1 MIGLALAVVLS
12 GVVMSNLAHAEEGY
26 GTISGRIVL
35 DGEVPKPKVLI
46 AQGMQVKDAAVCAV
60 KELQSDSL
68 VVDPKSKG
76 IANIFIYLS
85 KAPENIHPSLKETPA
100 TKKTLVQDQVACK
113 FIPHAMF
120 VRVDQTVNVKTSDA
134 CAHNF
139 HTYPLKNEPQNFI
152 LPANAPV
159 AVPVKNE
166 LSELLPYSVKCD
178 IHPWMKAYWLV
189 LDHPYAV
196 VTSADGTFKIEN
208 LPAGEHEFRVWQE
221 RSGYLGLGTRRG
233 FKVTVESGK
242 ETKLDFKAPLDKFKD
257 EE

>member
-1 MIGLALAVVLS
+1 MAAVAALGGA
-12 GVVMSNLAHAEEGY
+12 GANLAHAEDGF
-26 GTISGRIVL
+26 GSISGQIVL

-60 KELQSDSL
+60 KDMESDSL
-68 VVDPKSKG
+68 VIDPKSKG

-85 KAPENIHPSLKETPA
+85 KAPETIHPSLKETPA
-100 TKKTLVQDQVACK
+100 AKKTLVQDQQACR

-120 VRVDQTVNVKTSDA
+120 IRNDQTVNVKTSDN

-152 LPANAPV
+152 LPANAPN
-159 AVPVKNE
+159 AVPIKNE

-196 VTSADGTFKIEN
+196 VTSADGSFKIEN

-233 FKVTVESGK
+233 FKVTVEAGK
-242 ETKLDFKAPLDKFKD
+242 TTKLDFKAPLDKFK
-257 EE
+257 EEE